1 VEYLLVNY
9 YRRRNVMVKDR
20 VIGYT
25 NDLIE
30 IEGGKYTI
38 KLSPPPNYRPESYE
52 VIIRNTSA
60 LNPKVLVF
68 EPTGEPDA

>member
-1 VEYLLVNY
+1 VEYLLVRY
-9 YRRRNVMVKDR
+9 YRRRSVMVKDR

-25 NDLIE
+25 NEVIE

-38 KLSPPPNYRPESYE
+38 TMSQPANYRPESYDV
-52 VIIRNTSA
+52 VIRDTSA

-68 EPTGEPDA
+68 EPTGDTDA